1 MNFSV
6 SDKVSTIPHQL
17 TTCELLVTHHYKLL
31 LETFTMPYYWQRIKD
46 MYDDH
51 HNSDSEWRNAPHAI
65 VGDLAWHFIDEDDTP
80 QALQRIIYEC
90 DEHDQH
96 HAPSSWRLPYPDENC
111 EFKKWIDRITASEVS
126 QGWRDKLMYTLFA
139 DQDCTLTDA
148 EASCILHLA
157 PCSVIQSFIQKT
169 QQIID
174 DYNQSEA
181 SYQSDETIEAGET
194 QQYMGSGLV
203 NRPDSDEESS
213 DDEGND
219 WPGWRQD
226 NNNQDARELRSNQ
239 WENIQFPWQH
249 HTTPRQYYEIIEG
262 YPYSGEEDME
272 ISDEDDLPPLENL
285 APLVLQRQVAFVLPR
300 A

>member
-1 MNFSV
+1 
-6 SDKVSTIPHQL
+6 
-17 TTCELLVTHHYKLL
+17 
-31 LETFTMPYYWQRIKD
+31 MPYYWQRIKD

-51 HNSDSEWRNAPHAI
+51 HNSDSTWRNAPHAI
-65 VGDLAWHFIDEDDTP
+65 IGDLAWHFIDEDDTP

-90 DEHDQH
+90 DEHDQY
-96 HAPSSWRLPYPDENC
+96 HAPSSWRLPHPDENC
-111 EFKKWIDRITASEVS
+111 EFKKWIDQITASEVS

-139 DQDCTLTDA
+139 DEDSTFTDA

-272 ISDEDDLPPLENL
+272 ISDEDALPPLENL
-285 APLVLQRQVAFVLPR
+285 APPFLQRQVAFVLPR

>member
-1 MNFSV
+1 
-6 SDKVSTIPHQL
+6 
-17 TTCELLVTHHYKLL
+17 
-31 LETFTMPYYWQRIKD
+31 MPYYWQRIKD
-46 MYDDH
+46 MYDNH
-51 HNSDSEWRNAPHAI
+51 HDSDSDWKNAPHAI
-65 VGDLAWHFIDEDDTP
+65 IGDLAWHFIDEDDTP
-80 QALQRIIYEC
+80 QALQTTVYEC
-90 DEHDQH
+90 EEYGQ
-96 HAPSSWRLPYPDENC
+96 PESSWRLPHPDANC
-111 EFKKWIDRITASEVS
+111 EFKKWIDQITASEVS

-139 DQDCTLTDA
+139 DEDSTFTDA

-169 QQIID
+169 QQLID

-181 SYQSDETIEAGET
+181 DYQSDETIEAGET

-213 DDEGND
+213 DDEDND

-239 WENIQFPWQH
+239 WEHIQFPWQH

-272 ISDEDDLPPLENL
+272 ISDIEDDEDWLTPRERRLGYFELRPPR
-285 APLVLQRQVAFVLPR
+285 LQRQVAFVLPI

>member
-1 MNFSV
+1 
-6 SDKVSTIPHQL
+6 
-17 TTCELLVTHHYKLL
+17 
-31 LETFTMPYYWQRIKD
+31 MPYYWQRVKD

-51 HNSDSEWRNAPHAI
+51 HNSDSDWKNAPHAI
-65 VGDLAWHFIDEDDTP
+65 IGDLAWHFIDEDDTP
-80 QALQRIIYEC
+80 EALQRIVYEC
-90 DEHDQH
+90 DEHDQY
-96 HAPSSWRLPYPDENC
+96 HAPSSWRLPHPDENC
-111 EFKKWIDRITASEVS
+111 EFKMWIDRITASEVS

-139 DQDCTLTDA
+139 DEDSTFTDA

-181 SYQSDETIEAGET
+181 SYQSDDTIEAGET
-194 QQYMGSGLV
+194 QQYMGSGLA

-213 DDEGND
+213 DDED
-219 WPGWRQD
+219 YDRSD
-226 NNNQDARELRSNQ
+226 NNAREHQNARELRSNQ
-239 WENIQFPWQH
+239 WENIEFNWQNW
-249 HTTPRQYYEIIEG
+249 TTPRQYYEIIEG

-272 ISDEDDLPPLENL
+272 ISEIEDDEDWLTPQERRLGYFEL
-285 APLVLQRQVAFVLPR
+285 RAPRLQRQVAFVLPR